1 MAPIL
6 LIVELLTFF
15 LTWWLG
21 LYLLARNLHSPHLRF
36 TGLGLAVYALA
47 LAIDIL
53 SRPATELSGS
63 QTLARWGWPLL
74 FLPAYFWFGSLL
86 YLLPES
92 SVWRQRFGR
101 PLAIVLI
108 PAAVLFYLLAVA
120 TDLIIT
126 ISPAGDPQPGPWYG
140 VFAVIVLLEL
150 ASILFLLIQALRSPT
165 WGEERPSRPKAL
177 LLAATLFFTLGTLLL
192 IFPLGWLPGW
202 LLVVGVAGDL
212 VVLGVA
218 IALLDAFEEGE
229 TLLPD
234 FLRSLT
240 YSCFVAV
247 LFGGQVVLIMFLGTG
262 LTLAMLVLLLLV
274 IATAVV
280 TQTFADPIQ
289 VTLDNVVFARF
300 PRIRQ
305 ARSELRAAASA
316 VPRTDDSLDLF
327 TLTESQFNRHTRS
340 ALSNMGNLP
349 RLAASPLTRLPLVE
363 TRMAGQGLSGST
375 LERAAELKAILTESI
390 ERLKPRD
397 QGDFGT
403 ADEWRH
409 YNALYFPYVAG
420 LRPYSRRANHYD
432 LDKPT
437 KAALNWFQSQVPER
451 TLYNWQ
457 KAAAEL
463 VAQDLREQM
472 DGYL

>member
-1 MAPIL
+1 MPIAL

-15 LTWWLG
+15 LAWWLG
-21 LYLLARNLHSPHLRF
+21 LYLLARNLNSRHLRF

-47 LAIDIL
+47 LALDLL
-53 SRPATELSGS
+53 SRQTAEPTNS

-92 SVWRQRFGR
+92 SPWRQRFGR
-101 PLAIVLI
+101 PFSIVLI
-108 PAAVLFYLLAVA
+108 PAAVLFYFLAVA
-120 TDLIIT
+120 TDLIFT
-126 ISPAGDPQPGPWYG
+126 LSPAGVPQPGPWYT
-140 VFAVIVLLEL
+140 VFAVVILLEL
-150 ASILFLLIQALRSPT
+150 MSILFLLVHALRST
-165 WGEERPSRPKAL
+165 AWGEERPSRPKAL

-202 LLVVGVAGDL
+202 LLVLGVAGDL

-240 YSCFVAV
+240 YSFFVAA

-262 LTLAMLVLLLLV
+262 LTAAMLVLLLLV
-274 IATAVV
+274 IATAVA

-305 ARSELRAAASA
+305 ARAELRAAASA
-316 VPRTDDSLDLF
+316 APRTDNTLDLSA
-327 TLTESQFNRHTRS
+327 LTEAQFNRHTRN

-349 RLAASPLTRLPLVE
+349 RLAASPLTRLPLIE
-363 TRMAGQGLSGST
+363 ARLAAGSRCGRRPGCPGGGHCPSG
-375 LERAAELKAILTESI
+375 R
-390 ERLKPRD
+390 
-397 QGDFGT
+397 F
-403 ADEWRH
+403 
-409 YNALYFPYVAG
+409 
-420 LRPYSRRANHYD
+420 
-432 LDKPT
+432 
-437 KAALNWFQSQVPER
+437 
-451 TLYNWQ
+451 
-457 KAAAEL
+457 
-463 VAQDLREQM
+463 
-472 DGYL
+472 